1 MKLQKKAKP
10 RERMKFRAACAPESL
25 CKGKET
31 VNGTEM
37 TPQDDCSNNA
47 KTTGGNHI
55 MNGSNIDPRNS
66 IHRSPLLGAYLLI
79 AVVLAGFGLFIALG
93 LAGFGLLSRAQATNA
108 APPPDPALT
117 GHFGR
122 IFRNLP
128 PFAPPTNAVR
138 DALMELGQ
146 PGGIMDAN
154 DDLAAGPVA
163 LITDPNLQLINRNN
177 PTHTAGVTFFG
188 QFIDHDMTFDQR
200 SRLGFPTQPIISQNA
215 RTCFFDLDSVYA
227 GGPGGNPE
235 LYDLADPIKFRVES
249 DGQFED
255 LPRDPINHVAILG
268 DPRNDESMM
277 IAGLHAAF
285 LLFHN
290 HAVDLVRSQNPSI
303 TDVQAYFQ
311 AHRLTVWHYEWMIL
325 HEFLPHVVPQSVID
339 DVLTNGRHFYNPL
352 HNEAFIPVEFQI
364 TYRFG
369 HSMVRPSYR
378 ANLHGDNGQPF
389 FGMIFDPAGQ
399 GSSDPVD
406 LRGGTRAP
414 RRFIGWQTFF
424 DFGGAFSADARPNK
438 RIDTI
443 VSTPLF
449 HLPLGTIFN
458 GMPPDSLMQRNLL
471 RCVTWMLPSGQRIA
485 NEMGISPL
493 SNSELAEL
501 QTIRPSFVES
511 TPLFYYILKEA
522 QLREDGLRLG
532 PMGARIVAEVFIGL
546 LQLDPDSYLIVQ
558 PGWMPTLPTH
568 DGTPESFR
576 MIDFLTFASVDP
588 TSRSQ

>member
-1 MKLQKKAKP
+1 MN
-10 RERMKFRAACAPESL
+10 S
-25 CKGKET
+25 
-31 VNGTEM
+31 
-37 TPQDDCSNNA
+37 SNV
-47 KTTGGNHI
+47 
-55 MNGSNIDPRNS
+55 DVRNS
-66 IHRSPLLGAYLLI
+66 IHRAPVLRTYLVI
-79 AVVLAGFGLFIALG
+79 AAVLARFGLLMTGGF
-93 LAGFGLLSRAQATNA
+93 AGFGLLSSAHATNT

-122 IFRNLP
+122 MFRNLP
-128 PFAPPTNAVR
+128 PFAPPTDAVR
-138 DALMELGQ
+138 DALMQLGT
-146 PGGIMDAN
+146 PGGILDAN

-215 RTCFFDLDSVYA
+215 RTCFFDLDSIYA
-227 GGPGGNPE
+227 GGPDGNPE
-235 LYDLADPIKFRVES
+235 LYDQADPIKFLIES
-249 DGQFED
+249 GGQFEH
-255 LPRDPINHVAILG
+255 LHRDPINHVAIIG
-268 DPRNDESMM
+268 DPRNDENMM

-290 HAVDLVRSQNPSI
+290 HAVDLVRSQNPTI
-303 TDVQAYFQ
+303 TDIQVYFQ
-311 AHRLTVWHYEWMIL
+311 AHRLTVWHYEWIIL

-339 DVLTNGRHFYNPL
+339 DVLTNGRHFYNPR
-352 HNEAFIPVEFQI
+352 HDQAFIPVEFQI

-389 FGMIFDPAGQ
+389 FGMIFDPAGE
-399 GSSDPVD
+399 GSPDPVD

-424 DFGGAFSADARPNK
+424 DFGGAYSADARPNK

-485 NEMGISPL
+485 QEMGIPAL
-493 SNSELAEL
+493 SNAELAEL
-501 QTIRPSFVES
+501 QPIRASFVGS

-522 QLREDGLRLG
+522 QLREDGLHLG
-532 PMGARIVAEVFIGL
+532 PVGARIVAEVFIGL
-546 LQLDPDSYLIVQ
+546 LQLDPDSYLSVQ
-558 PGWMPTLPTH
+558 PDWLPTLPTH
-568 DGTPESFR
+568 DGTPQSFR
-576 MIDFLTFASVDP
+576 MIDFLTFAGVDP
-588 TSRSQ
+588 ASRGQ